1 MMSLAQSMSPA
12 SVGSLSWARI
22 CEEHPNEWVCLR
34 DVENDARGLIG
45 AARVVS
51 HDRSIERALDLAEP
65 AEADTTVVHTS
76 GRPLSTPRTEIV
88 DESRDD
94 LRSRR

>member
-1 MMSLAQSMSPA
+1 MSLAHSVPPA
-12 SVGSLSWARI
+12 SVGSLSWAQI
-22 CEEHPNEWVCLR
+22 CEAHPNEWVCLR
-34 DVENDARGLIG
+34 DVENDPNGAII

-65 AEADTTVVHTS
+65 AKADTTVVHTA
-76 GRPLSTPRTEIV
+76 GHPLWTPRTEIL

>member
-1 MMSLAQSMSPA
+1 MSLAQSISPA

-22 CEEHPNEWVCLR
+22 CEQHPNEWVCLR
-34 DVENDARGLIG
+34 DVENDARGLIF

-65 AEADTTVVHTS
+65 TDSDTTVVHTS
-76 GRPLSTPRTEIV
+76 GRPLWTPRTEIL

-94 LRSRR
+94 LRSSR

>member
-1 MMSLAQSMSPA
+1 MSLAPSIS
-12 SVGSLSWARI
+12 STRIGSLSWARI

-34 DVENDARGLIG
+34 DVENDANG
-45 AARVVS
+45 AIYSAFVVS

-65 AEADTTVVHTS
+65 TGADTTVVHTS
-76 GRPLSTPRTEIV
+76 GRPLWTPRTEIL

-94 LRSRR
+94 LRSDR

>member
-1 MMSLAQSMSPA
+1 MMSLAQSVSSA
-12 SVGSLSWARI
+12 SVASLSWRQI

-34 DVENDARGLIG
+34 DVENDARGLIS
-45 AARVVS
+45 AARVIS

-76 GRPLSTPRTEIV
+76 GRPLWTPRTEIL
-88 DESRDD
+88 DESPNDV
-94 LRSRR
+94 RSRR

>member
-1 MMSLAQSMSPA
+1 MSLAQSISPPR
-12 SVGSLSWARI
+12 VGSLSWARI

-34 DVENDARGLIG
+34 DIENDASG
-45 AARVVS
+45 AIHSARVVS

-65 AEADTTVVHTS
+65 ADADTTVVHTS
-76 GRPLSTPRTEIV
+76 GRPLWTPRTEIL

>member
-1 MMSLAQSMSPA
+1 MSLAQNISSTT
-12 SVGSLSWARI
+12 GESLSWARI

-34 DVENDARGLIG
+34 DVENDARGVICS
-45 AARVVS
+45 ARVVS

-76 GRPLSTPRTEIV
+76 GRPLWTPRTEIL

-94 LRSRR
+94 LRSHR